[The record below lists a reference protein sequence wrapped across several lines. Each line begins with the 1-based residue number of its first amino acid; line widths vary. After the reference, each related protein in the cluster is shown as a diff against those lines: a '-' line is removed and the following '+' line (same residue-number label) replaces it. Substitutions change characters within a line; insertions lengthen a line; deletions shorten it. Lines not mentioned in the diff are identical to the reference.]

1 MAIQED
7 DQKLKDM
14 LRAIELGEIEEDIL
28 EGDPEDYDDMGGINS
43 LKKRA
48 PSIKMASETG
58 EEEFELELGTVLKE
72 YNDLKEK
79 GLIKDISIDEYID
92 KYLSKKRKSP
102 NKMIAGMGNTMKLFE
117 TPFGFDREFFEEM
130 LIQYDDSG
138 AKDKGINLYDFAVD
152 FIGEPE
158 AKKSMPKSDRQTAM
172 YGGRMQYAEGNE
184 DPKQGIGNLPPKG
197 LRKDTTTGEGKTIFN
212 MDDYIMI
219 KLPNGEV
226 KYVKKKLAKGG
237 IAGVL

>member
-28 EGDPEDYDDMGGINS
+28 EGDLEEYDDMGGINS

-48 PSIKMASETG
+48 PSIKMASETP

-102 NKMIAGMGNTMKLFE
+102 NMMAGMGNTMKLFE
-117 TPFGFDREFFEEM
+117 TPFGFDRGFFEDM
-130 LIQYDDSG
+130 LIQYEDSG
-138 AKDKGINLYDFAVD
+138 AKDKGINLYDFATD

-158 AKKSMPKSDRQTAM
+158 AKKSIPKSNRQIAM
-172 YGGRMQYAEGNE
+172 YGGRMQYADGTEGQARRAQQDE
-184 DPKQGIGNLPPKG
+184 LPEG
-197 LRKDTTTGEGKTIFN
+197 LKKDTTTGEGKNIFN

-226 KYVKKKLAKGG
+226 RYIKKKLAKGG